1 MRKDLFRDYKGVHI
15 KLRKTTHAEFRKK
28 LFDRDLTMQRA
39 IEEFAFLVAID
50 DARALKMLDRLAL
63 KIVNDEI
70 NKYREPEKEDIDD
83 LDHDTLYSLIE
94 EDEKK

>member
-39 IEEFAFLVAID
+39 VEEFAFLVATD
-50 DARALKMLDRLAL
+50 DKRATKILDNLSL
-63 KIVNDEI
+63 KIVNEEI
-70 NKYREPEKEDIDD
+70 NKYREPEKADIDE

-94 EDEKK
+94 ENE